1 MEVSCLSSG
10 AGQKRGCPA
19 RPRAWTGRTTPSG
32 PSMGCMASDGPP
44 PAPIKASPRPP
55 GPVPSNPPSR
65 HLAGAAD
72 LTGPLC
78 AEAGNRPPWASTR
91 DGADHRPNWGTGA
104 VSPESPCC
112 GPRAGPSPAPIR
124 HRDATGPPP
133 QAPRPRETRPRAA
146 AYRPPGRPRGGRRRG
161 AGRISGSKTTQ
172 GAGGRLHRA
181 APAAS
186 AAASP
191 ALSPSRAGSRPEAGF
206 GARLAPLPGRP
217 RARGR

>member
-65 HLAGAAD
+65 QLAGTAD

-78 AEAGNRPPWASTR
+78 AGSRKSASLGFDAGRRRPQAKLGDGGGVPGIYMLWAPR
-91 DGADHRPNWGTGA
+91 RAL
-104 VSPESPCC
+104 
-112 GPRAGPSPAPIR
+112 PRAHP
-124 HRDATGPPP
+124 
-133 QAPRPRETRPRAA
+133 
-146 AYRPPGRPRGGRRRG
+146 PPGRPGAAPNVAPTPRRAEPDPGLPETPEVCGKRSRLELQLEMGKEKERGGRRDDRMIRITSDDVGWGPLEPRARLVRG
-161 AGRISGSKTTQ
+161 L
-172 GAGGRLHRA
+172 GAGGC
-181 APAAS
+181 
-186 AAASP
+186 
-191 ALSPSRAGSRPEAGF
+191 
-206 GARLAPLPGRP
+206 LPGDG
-217 RARGR
+217 AGA

>member
-65 HLAGAAD
+65 QLAGTAD

-78 AEAGNRPPWASTR
+78 AGSRKSASL
-91 DGADHRPNWGTGA
+91 GF
-104 VSPESPCC
+104 
-112 GPRAGPSPAPIR
+112 
-124 HRDATGPPP
+124 DA
-133 QAPRPRETRPRAA
+133 
-146 AYRPPGRPRGGRRRG
+146 GRRRPQAKLGDGGGVPGIYMLWAPRRALPRAHPPPDRPG
-161 AGRISGSKTTQ
+161 AAPPSPRTPAPNKIGIRPTEVWMPQPAAEGGGVSGGSPRP
-172 GAGGRLHRA
+172 GAPQRRGESRLRELELSFLPKSGFRWRYKITRA
-181 APAAS
+181 ATPATQ
-186 AAASP
+186 
-191 ALSPSRAGSRPEAGF
+191 
-206 GARLAPLPGRP
+206 
-217 RARGR
+217 